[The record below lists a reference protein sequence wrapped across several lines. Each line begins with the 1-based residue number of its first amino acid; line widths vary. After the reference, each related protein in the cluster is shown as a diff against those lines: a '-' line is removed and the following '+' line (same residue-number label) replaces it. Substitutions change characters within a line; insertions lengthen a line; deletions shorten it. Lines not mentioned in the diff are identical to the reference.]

1 MSYLPIGKVYVNR
14 TLNLKKINYI
24 GFDMDHTL
32 IRYNSRAFEDLT
44 HQIILE
50 KMISEKGYPEI
61 IRDLKFDFNRAIR
74 GLVID
79 IHRGNILKLSRHSA
93 IRVSYHGLNQITY
106 DQQKR
111 TYKSIYI
118 DLSDPGFDIVNTTF
132 SIAFCGLFSQLVDLK
147 DRSEVHEF
155 PDYYTIATDLNSCL
169 DRAHRDGS
177 LKGTVAKNLD
187 KYILKDEQVIRGL
200 ECYKSHG
207 KKIFIVTNSDF
218 HYTKLLLDYSINPF
232 LKGKTWEDFFEIVI
246 TSADKPR
253 FFYDNLKF
261 LKINPVDGTMTNVEG
276 KVEPGIYQGG
286 CASTLTTDLNLS
298 ADEILYIGDHIYG
311 DVVRLKKDC
320 AWRTALVVE
329 ELDDEME
336 KLSKTTPLVKK
347 INGLMAQKIPLEV
360 EIDRLISEKIE
371 NGRSNQEAKV
381 NSLLTTISDL
391 DRQIA
396 PLIKSQQE
404 VFNAFWGDVMRVG
417 IEESFFAYQ
426 MERYACI
433 YMAKIKDLLE
443 MSPRTYFRSSKRLMP
458 HEIRCY

>member
-1 MSYLPIGKVYVNR
+1 
-14 TLNLKKINYI
+14 
-24 GFDMDHTL
+24 MDHTL
-32 IRYNSRAFEDLT
+32 IRYNSRVFEDLT

-50 KMISEKGYPEI
+50 KMISDKGYPEI
-61 IRDLKFDFNRAIR
+61 IRDLKFDFDRAIR

-93 IRVSYHGLNQITY
+93 IRVSYHGLNRITY
-106 DQQKR
+106 AEQKKI
-111 TYKSIYI
+111 YKSTYI
-118 DLSDPGFDIVNTTF
+118 DLGDSGFDIVNTTF

-147 DRSEVHEF
+147 DRSKIYKF
-155 PDYYTIATDLNSCL
+155 PDYCTIAMDLHSCL

-177 LKGTVAKNLD
+177 LKGAIAKNLN
-187 KYILKDEQVIRGL
+187 KYILKDEEVIRGI
-200 ECYKSHG
+200 ERYMAHG

-261 LKINPVDGTMTNVEG
+261 LKINPADGTMTNIEG
-276 KVEPGIYQGG
+276 KIEPGVYQGG
-286 CASTLTTDLNLS
+286 CASTFTADLNLS

-311 DVVRLKKDC
+311 DIVRLKKDC

-329 ELDDEME
+329 ELDDEKE
-336 KLSKTTPLVKK
+336 KLRKATPFTEQ
-347 INGLMAQKIPLEV
+347 INKLMDKKIPLEV
-360 EIDRLISEKIE
+360 ELDKLISSKIE
-371 NGRSNQEAKV
+371 MGTRNQESKI
-381 NSLLTTISDL
+381 NSLLANISNL
-391 DRQIA
+391 DKQIA
-396 PLIKSQQE
+396 PLIKSQQK

-458 HEIRCY
+458 HEARSFKTNTLDY